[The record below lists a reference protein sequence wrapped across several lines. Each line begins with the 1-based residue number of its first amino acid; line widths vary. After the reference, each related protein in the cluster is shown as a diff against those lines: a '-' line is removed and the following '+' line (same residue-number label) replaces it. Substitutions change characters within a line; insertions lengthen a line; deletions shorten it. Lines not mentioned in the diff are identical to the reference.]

1 MELGTPGLAFEAWD
15 SDYAPATAFRA
26 LASFSFG
33 CFSAVTV
40 ARVTLFPTMNRR
52 FNTLSLFFATLL
64 LCAHSSSPQALHTFT
79 VDNGQFQFDGH
90 PYQILS
96 GEMHYPRVPRAYW
109 RDRFRKARA
118 MGLNT
123 ITTYVFWNIHEPRP
137 GVYDF
142 SGQNDVAEYIREA
155 QQEGLNVILRPG
167 PYVCAEW
174 DLGGYPSWLL
184 KDHSL
189 VLRSS
194 DPKYIAAMNK
204 WFTRLAHEVSQ
215 LLIQNGGPIIA
226 IQIENEYGSFG
237 NDHGYMRAMESALI
251 KSGLAAPG
259 TLLYTADGAD
269 QVPNGSLPD
278 RPAVI
283 NFGSGDAQNSFAT
296 LKKLRPNGP
305 FMSGEY
311 WAGWFDHW
319 GEHHHTTDVASNA
332 AEYEWMLRQGYS
344 VSMYM
349 FHGGT
354 SFGWM
359 NGANSNGTNYEPDT
373 TSYDYDAPLNESG
386 QPTPKYVAFR
396 DAIARVTGKTP
407 PAIPPS
413 TPAMTYPI
421 DSHAESVSLWSNL
434 PKPVESDKLH
444 PGAPNDSGNPLGASL
459 GWLTMEDLDQSYG
472 YILYRTQLAAGP
484 GGELVIDDLHDYAQ
498 IYIDRKLIGTL
509 DRRLGQSHLT
519 MPAVSAPAALDI
531 LVENSGRVNFT
542 KVIRTE
548 RKGITSSVTLAGH
561 QPQHWQIYSLPL
573 TNLAALHFTPDPC
586 EGPCFYRFTMHVPT
600 MHTSTEFAPPDTFL
614 NMHKVT
620 KGIAFLNAQPLGRFW
635 SVGPEFTLY
644 TPGPWLQPG
653 ANNIILFDLKG
664 TAAESLTTTDHAD
677 YGSPQSY

>member
-1 MELGTPGLAFEAWD
+1 MKRILV
-15 SDYAPATAFRA
+15 A
-26 LASFSFG
+26 LALML
-33 CFSAVTV
+33 A
-40 ARVTLFPTMNRR
+40 AAM
-52 FNTLSLFFATLL
+52 A
-64 LCAHSSSPQALHTFT
+64 ASSQAPHTFT
-79 VDNGQFQFDGH
+79 VGNGQFQLDGH

-123 ITTYVFWNIHEPRP
+123 ITTYVFWNLHEPRP

-184 KDHSL
+184 KDRSL

-194 DPKYIAAMNK
+194 DPKYIAAMNE
-204 WFTRLAHEVSQ
+204 WFTRLAREVSP

-237 NDHGYMRAMESALI
+237 HDHDYMRAVESALL
-251 KSGLAAPG
+251 KSGLAAPD

-269 QVPNGSLPD
+269 QVPNGSLPN

-283 NFGSGDAQNSFAT
+283 NFGTGDARNSFAT
-296 LKKLRPNGP
+296 LKMLRPEGP

-319 GEHHHTTDVASNA
+319 GEHHHTTEVAKNA

-359 NGANSNGTNYEPDT
+359 NGANSNGNNYEPDT

-386 QPTPKYVAFR
+386 QPTAKFTAFR

-407 PAIPPS
+407 LNLPSAMPAS
-413 TPAMTYPI
+413 TYPI
-421 DSHAESVSLWSNL
+421 DPLTESASLWSNL
-434 PKPVESDKLH
+434 PKPVESDKL
-444 PGAPNDSGNPLGASL
+444 
-459 GWLTMEDLDQSYG
+459 LTMEDLDQSYG
-472 YILYRTQLAAGP
+472 YILYRTQLVAGP
-484 GGELVIDDLHDYAQ
+484 GGELVIDGLHDYAQ
-498 IYIDRKLIGTL
+498 IYINRKLIGTL
-509 DRRLGQSHLT
+509 DRRRDQTHLT
-519 MPAVSAPAALDI
+519 MPAVSAPATLDI

-548 RKGITSSVTLAGH
+548 RKGITGSVTLAGH
-561 QPQHWQIYSLPL
+561 QPQQWQIYSLPM
-573 TNLAALHFTPDPC
+573 TNLAMLHFSADPC
-586 EGPCFYRFTMHVPT
+586 EGPCFYRFAMK
-600 MHTSTEFAPPDTFL
+600 APGKTQGGQPLPDTFL
-614 NMHKVT
+614 GTHALS
-620 KGIAFLNAQPLGRFW
+620 KGIAFFNAQPLGRFW
-635 SVGPEFTLY
+635 SIGPEFTLY
-644 TPGPWLQPG
+644 TPGPWINPG
-653 ANNIILFDLKG
+653 ANEIVVFDLQGKA
-664 TAAESLTTTDHAD
+664 TEALTTMDHAD
-677 YGSPQSY
+677 YGPSPSR